1 MFATTIRLLQ
11 LLYIFWFDLLYCWY
25 WGSPH
30 PNRATIVRSKI
41 QQSGILFIKFAQWAS
56 QYQSIPATYR
66 EEFKHLLTNCSYHN
80 LNDTLAQIPPTVLK
94 QITINPNPIASG
106 SIGQVY
112 LCRYEDR
119 DCVIKVKHPIDSNMI
134 NRDIYIVSCV
144 TSILDIRVFDF
155 KTFIA
160 SITQQQDFVKEVR
173 NLRTIRENFKD
184 FEEYVVVPEVL
195 EYNNSF
201 IIETYVDGVTLDQLD
216 ESELDAFSV
225 KLALIYIKMMYVD
238 YFIHGDLH
246 PGNIIVTKTKKV
258 GLIDFGLCE
267 KITPL
272 DIEIL
277 GNFVQSFVD
286 QDFDR
291 VLRTFKDMG
300 CDEQSL
306 RDPIL
311 IQKIKALIHLDITCK
326 SKKQSPFDKLPPLID
341 TFNACNTQIESRI
354 LYLLMN
360 YSIIVPNGEQY
371 FSKAIKKIVSDWE
384 LTKHYGY
391 SIQPLID
398 YYEVYD

>member
-1 MFATTIRLLQ
+1 MVQ
-11 LLYIFWFDLLYCWY
+11 
-25 WGSPH
+25 
-30 PNRATIVRSKI
+30 
-41 QQSGILFIKFAQWAS
+41 
-56 QYQSIPATYR
+56 
-66 EEFKHLLTNCSYHN
+66 
-80 LNDTLAQIPPTVLK
+80 
-94 QITINPNPIASG
+94 
-106 SIGQVY
+106 
-112 LCRYEDR
+112 
-119 DCVIKVKHPIDSNMI
+119 
-134 NRDIYIVSCV
+134 
-144 TSILDIRVFDF
+144 
-155 KTFIA
+155 
-160 SITQQQDFVKEVR
+160 EVR

-277 GNFVQSFVD
+277 SNFVQSFVD

-311 IQKIKALIHLDITCK
+311 IQKIKALIDLDITSK

-391 SIQPLID
+391 SIQQLID